1 MNEKDVYLYRL
12 KKLDCFESCSV
23 QIGDKDFYTVQ
34 ENDIIV
40 DLPQGKKNAIHHILD
55 KLKLNAQNITTK
67 DSNSANKNSKE
78 DSSRSRE
85 EGVSSDKVSS
95 DASEEKSENNT
106 VTPESPVKTVDGDD
120 SDYEDEE
127 DSASDAESTASAK
140 SNTSNSSASKTKIIV
155 KKTGTG
161 VTSLQNKLM
170 RKKKYKK
177 QRRKVKKTPKQ
188 YKPGERVAVEI
199 IYTFST
205 IDVMWQVC
213 KVKGLLRIA
222 QQY

>member
-1 MNEKDVYLYRL
+1 MYRL

-40 DLPQGKKNAIHHILD
+40 DLPQGKKNAIHYIIE
-55 KLKLNAQNITTK
+55 KLKLNAENITTK
-67 DSNSANKNSKE
+67 DPNSANKKSKE
-78 DSSRSRE
+78 DSCKSTE
-85 EGVSSDKVSS
+85 EAVSSDKVLS
-95 DASEEKSENNT
+95 DATEERSENKT
-106 VTPESPVKTVDGDD
+106 VTPVSPVKTVDGDD

-205 IDVMWQVC
+205 IDVMWQVS
-213 KVKGLLRIA
+213 KMNYLLRTA
-222 QQY
+222 QQC

>member
-1 MNEKDVYLYRL
+1 MYRL

-23 QIGDKDFYTVQ
+23 QIGDKDFYTVH

-40 DLPQGKKNAIHHILD
+40 DLPQGKKNAIHYIIE
-55 KLKLNAQNITTK
+55 KLKLNAENITTK
-67 DSNSANKNSKE
+67 DPNSANKKSKE
-78 DSSRSRE
+78 DSCKSTE
-85 EGVSSDKVSS
+85 EAVSSDKVLS
-95 DASEEKSENNT
+95 DATEERSENKT
-106 VTPESPVKTVDGDD
+106 VSPVSPIKTVDGDD

-140 SNTSNSSASKTKIIV
+140 SNTSNSTSKTKIIV

-170 RKKKYKK
+170 HKKKYKK

-205 IDVMWQVC
+205 IDVMWQVS
-213 KVKGLLRIA
+213 KMNYLLRTA
-222 QQY
+222 QQC